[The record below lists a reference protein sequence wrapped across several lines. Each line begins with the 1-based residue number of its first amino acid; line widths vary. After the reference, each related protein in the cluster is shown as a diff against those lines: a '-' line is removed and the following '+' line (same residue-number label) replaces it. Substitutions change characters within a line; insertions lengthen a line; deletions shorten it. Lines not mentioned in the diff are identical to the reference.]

1 MKEFAMAQNM
11 KWQDTSSWETAG
23 YEWTAFRDVTEPACL
38 IFLLVPASRKTR
50 PEAKA
55 ARAKPKAQHPS

>member
-1 MKEFAMAQNM
+1 MAQAM
-11 KWQDTSSWETAG
+11 KGQDTSSWETAG

-38 IFLLVPASRKTR
+38 IFLLVPASRKTSQPGH
-50 PEAKA
+50 PEAKG